1 MSINSSEVVIESIEV
16 VVHSGTNGVHANG
29 GVESLL
35 GSIEESAS
43 DALLLVG
50 SGSGERELGTL
61 VLVEIVHCGGGK
73 WITLVEVEDGVG
85 SIPSMELSDIS
96 NKVLEAIELSVNSS
110 EVIIKGVKVV
120 VHSSSDGVHAN
131 SRVKSLLGSIEES
144 ASDALLLI
152 GSGSSERELGT
163 LVLVEI
169 IHCGGGEW
177 ITLVEIKDGVGS
189 IPSMELSDICNK
201 VLEAKVSVN
210 SSEVIIKGVKVVI
223 HSSSDGIHTF
233 GGIESLLGSVKESAS
248 DFLLLIGSGSSERE
262 LGTLVFVEILNPR
275 GFEWIAICEVEDGV
289 GTILSVE
296 FIDFSFEV
304 GQNKILISCKVLQ
317 SVSELPVSACSWV
330 DHFY

>member
-85 SIPSMELSDIS
+85 SIPSMELSDIC

-110 EVIIKGVKVV
+110 EVIIKGIKVV
-120 VHSSSDGVHAN
+120 VHGGSNSVHTFSGVE
-131 SRVKSLLGSIEES
+131 SLLGSVKES
-144 ASDALLLI
+144 TGDALLLI
-152 GSGSSERELGT
+152 GSGSGERELGT

-169 IHCGGGEW
+169 
-177 ITLVEIKDGVGS
+177 
-189 IPSMELSDICNK
+189 
-201 VLEAKVSVN
+201 
-210 SSEVIIKGVKVVI
+210 
-223 HSSSDGIHTF
+223 
-233 GGIESLLGSVKESAS
+233 
-248 DFLLLIGSGSSERE
+248 
-262 LGTLVFVEILNPR
+262 LNLR

-296 FIDFSFEV
+296 LIDFSFEV